1 MKILLTGATGFVGT
15 HAARLLREHGHEV
28 HAIVRKSSKHQSL
41 QRLGVKLVFGDL
53 DGANAD
59 PLKLPQIDS
68 VIHLAGLI
76 KADHPKR
83 FHEVNAG
90 GTEKLLDALS
100 EQTDLKRFVLVS
112 SISARGPNASPAD
125 LAGKGA
131 VSAYGKSKVEA
142 EKIAAARVPAKNLV
156 IIRPPIVYGPGD
168 VATLD
173 FFKMFKLG
181 FFPIIG
187 SGENRMSFIYVED
200 LARVLMKAAATSS
213 QHPGP
218 YYPEDGRGGY
228 PWKDVV
234 AIASEIY
241 GKKITPV
248 TLPRWGTGLIAAG
261 SEFGSKMLRKT
272 PMLTRE
278 KFNEIREPFWFCP
291 DKECHKIF
299 KLADPVTIETGFKIA
314 KEWYEK
320 EGWV

>member
-1 MKILLTGATGFVGT
+1 MKLLLTGATGFVGSHT
-15 HAARLLREHGHEV
+15 ARVLREYGHEV
-28 HAIVRKSSKHQSL
+28 HVLVRKSSRYQAL
-41 QRLGVKLVFGDL
+41 QRLGAKLVFGDL
-53 DGANAD
+53 DGASGE
-59 PLKLPQIDS
+59 PLKLPQVDS
-68 VIHLAGLI
+68 VIHVAGLI

-83 FHEVNAG
+83 FYDVNAG
-90 GTEKLLDALS
+90 GTERLLDAL
-100 EQTDLKRFVLVS
+100 TDQAELKRFVLVS
-112 SISARGPNASPAD
+112 SIAARGPNASPQD
-125 LAGKGA
+125 LAGKGP

-142 EKIAAARVPAKNLV
+142 EQIAAARVPAKNLV

-181 FFPIIG
+181 VFPIIG

-200 LARVLMKAAATSS
+200 LARILMKAAATSS

-241 GKKITPV
+241 GKKILPV
-248 TLPRWGTGLIAAG
+248 TLPRWGAGLVATG
-261 SEFGSKMLRKT
+261 SEFGSKLLRKT

-278 KFNEIREPFWFCP
+278 KFREIREPFWFCP
-291 DKECHKIF
+291 DAECRKVF
-299 KLADPVTIETGFKIA
+299 KLAESVTIETGFKIA